1 MSASK
6 TAAAGRAGWLSIF
19 PGRFAVSSLLKRKIR
34 KLQEK
39 IVTGERKKL
48 KVNLILIGD
57 AQMRTLNR
65 DFRRKD
71 KTTDVLSFPLET
83 DGNTIE
89 GEIYISYPQAKRQAP
104 LFDNRLEGEIL
115 RLAAHGLLHLA
126 GYDHKTPGEKKSMF
140 SKEEK
145 YLSGLGAVSSK
156 GN

>member
-1 MSASK
+1 M
-6 TAAAGRAGWLSIF
+6 
-19 PGRFAVSSLLKRKIR
+19 
-34 KLQEK
+34 
-39 IVTGERKKL
+39 
-48 KVNLILIGD
+48 ILIGD

-89 GEIYISYPQAKRQAP
+89 GEIYISCPQAKRQAP
-104 LFDNRLEGEIL
+104 LFDNRLESEIL
-115 RLAAHGLLHLA
+115 RLTAHGLLHLA
-126 GYDHKTPGEKKSMF
+126 GYDHKTPREKKSMF

-156 GN
+156 EN